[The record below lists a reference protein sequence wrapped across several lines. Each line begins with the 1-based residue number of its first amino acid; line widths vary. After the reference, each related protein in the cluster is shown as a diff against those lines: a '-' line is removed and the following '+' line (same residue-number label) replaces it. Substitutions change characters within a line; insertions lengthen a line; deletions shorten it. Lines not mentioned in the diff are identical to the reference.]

1 MTEHGILVA
10 GAFVGIGVLLGAGF
24 VVWAVNRALKDLFD

>member
-10 GAFVGIGVLLGAGF
+10 AAFVGIGVLLGVGF
-24 VVWAVNRALKDLFD
+24 ALWGICKMVEDMFE